1 MFQHPP
7 VLLCFPRC
15 RGFSQPNTLHPEYK
29 NEMGVAVTRENE
41 IKGTELI
48 NQKAPT
54 PTPTLVGGQERYI
67 ASLESVAFSIAGLY

>member
-1 MFQHPP
+1 
-7 VLLCFPRC
+7 
-15 RGFSQPNTLHPEYK
+15 
-29 NEMGVAVTRENE
+29 MGVAVTRENE